1 MATWAPKFAVGATVT
16 LNTGGGPV
24 MSVKFV
30 PAEKGRGYHC
40 QWFAGKKLDQGEFK
54 EEQLIA
60 AVPKAP
66 LPPPDDEKK

>member
-1 MATWAPKFAVGATVT
+1 MATKTPKFNVGATVT

-24 MSVKFV
+24 MSVKSLPSELRKV
-30 PAEKGRGYHC
+30 YVC

-60 AVPKAP
+60 AEPKAP
-66 LPPPDDEKK
+66 LPPSENDKK